1 MNYSDQN
8 PWEKIMS
15 FLPEKFQFTQDCCP
29 AEEHWDWKGSK
40 VHLDAFRNPD
50 ARARI
55 ILLHGVGT
63 NGRQMSTIVGRPLAL
78 AGYEVVAVDMPLYGV
93 TEVNRQS
100 VISYDDWVQLGSDYV
115 DHELEGDS
123 RPVFLYGLS
132 AGGMEAYHIAC
143 KNRRIR
149 GIIGM
154 TFLDQRDQ
162 RVRDETAN
170 NAFWARLGTP
180 LAELAV
186 KLGFGGMKM
195 KMSVCSKMTALCND
209 PACLRAMLADPSSA
223 GSRVPMKFIASYMN
237 YEPAAA
243 PEDFD
248 VCPVLLTQPEK
259 DRWTPLHLSQ
269 PFLEK
274 IKKVPVTI
282 TTLENGGHYPVEETA
297 LDQLNAAILDFLA
310 ENLQTP

>member
-115 DHELEGDS
+115 DRS
-123 RPVFLYGLS
+123 
-132 AGGMEAYHIAC
+132 I
-143 KNRRIR
+143 RR
-149 GIIGM
+149 
-154 TFLDQRDQ
+154 
-162 RVRDETAN
+162 N
-170 NAFWARLGTP
+170 
-180 LAELAV
+180 
-186 KLGFGGMKM
+186 
-195 KMSVCSKMTALCND
+195 
-209 PACLRAMLADPSSA
+209 
-223 GSRVPMKFIASYMN
+223 
-237 YEPAAA
+237 
-243 PEDFD
+243 
-248 VCPVLLTQPEK
+248 
-259 DRWTPLHLSQ
+259 HLSRGWRTDRGRRRRTRRYRCRG
-269 PFLEK
+269 FCR
-274 IKKVPVTI
+274 
-282 TTLENGGHYPVEETA
+282 N
-297 LDQLNAAILDFLA
+297 
-310 ENLQTP
+310 NL